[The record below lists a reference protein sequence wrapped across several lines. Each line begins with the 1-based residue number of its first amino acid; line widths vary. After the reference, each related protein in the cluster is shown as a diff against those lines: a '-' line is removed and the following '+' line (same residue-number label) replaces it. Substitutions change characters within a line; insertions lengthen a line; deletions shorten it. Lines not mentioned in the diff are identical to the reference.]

1 MADLELE
8 EWDSMD
14 KTFMLHRPI
23 SVFYEKGAFLGLI
36 KSRDIPLMIIYLKFT
51 VGMSQVC
58 IHVSFALLVY
68 VIK

>member
-14 KTFMLHRPI
+14 MSFMLHGPI
-23 SVFYEKGAFLGLI
+23 TVFCEKGTFLGLI

-51 VGMSQVC
+51 VGMS
-58 IHVSFALLVY
+58 
-68 VIK
+68 